1 MNYSSDSIQSS
12 DIPQTK
18 LILEQMMRIRFL
30 EEKIA
35 DLRKT
40 GDIQGSVHL
49 CNGQEGIYSGSCAA
63 LQPGDRVFSTYRGHG
78 WAHACDVPAEGI
90 LAELLGRESGVNRG
104 RGGSAYFSAPEWG
117 FYGENSIVGAGAP
130 IACGAALANVLA
142 QDGGLAITAFG
153 DGAMNQGAVFEAL
166 NFAAYLRLPVIFVC
180 ENNTYAELTP
190 LADTVRDANLFKR
203 SRAFGID
210 GVRIDGNDVLGVK
223 DCIAHFGEK
232 VRNGHGPV
240 LIEMMTQRLVGHY
253 IGDMQSYRSPAEIA
267 EAKLHEPIVRL
278 KKRLLNSGLSEADL
292 QGIQDNALAHIEHA
306 AAKALQAPLA
316 SKDTVMDHL
325 YA

>member
-1 MNYSSDSIQSS
+1 MKYSSDSIQSG
-12 DIPQTK
+12 DIPQARHV
-18 LILEQMMRIRFL
+18 LEQMMRIRFL

-35 DLRKT
+35 DLRKS

-49 CNGQEGIYSGSCAA
+49 CIGQESIYSGACAA

-90 LAELLGRESGVNRG
+90 LAELLGRESGVCQG

-130 IACGAALANVLA
+130 IACGAALASVLA
-142 QDGGLAITAFG
+142 KDGSLAVTAFG
-153 DGAMNQGAVFEAL
+153 DGAMNQGGVFEAL
-166 NFAAYLRLPVIFVC
+166 NFAAYLKLPVIFVC

-190 LADTVRDANLFKR
+190 LADTVRDPNLFKR
-203 SRAFGID
+203 SRAFGIE

-253 IGDMQSYRSPAEIA
+253 IGDMQSYRSSAEIA

-292 QGIQDNALAHIEHA
+292 QGIEDSALAHIEQSA
-306 AAKALQAPLA
+306 ATALQAPLA
-316 SKDTVMDHL
+316 SQDTVMDHL